1 MFISNAQKAAIVFM
15 FEELNKRVSALE
27 DKRVAVPKKVRLPLT
42 EKQVMQA
49 ARQREYNRRYKAKK
63 KLANEVAAVAV
74 VQ

>member
-1 MFISNAQKAAIVFM
+1 MFISNAHKEAIFTVI
-15 FEELNKRVSALE
+15 EELIIRVTALE

>member
-1 MFISNAQKAAIVFM
+1 MFISNEQKAAISWM

-27 DKRVAVPKKVRLPLT
+27 DKRVAVPKKVRLPRT
-42 EKQVMQA
+42 EKQAMQA
-49 ARQREYNRRYKAKK
+49 ARQREYNARYKAKK